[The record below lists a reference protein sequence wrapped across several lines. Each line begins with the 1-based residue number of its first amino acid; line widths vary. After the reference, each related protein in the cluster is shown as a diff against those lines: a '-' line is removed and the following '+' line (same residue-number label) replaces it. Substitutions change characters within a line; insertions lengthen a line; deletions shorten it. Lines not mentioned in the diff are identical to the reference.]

1 MIIEKNEL
9 LIDRLFRNGTLI
21 AIEEG
26 ASSDAA
32 RLVSEDT
39 KLLFCASCK

>member
-21 AIEEG
+21 AFEEG

-32 RLVSEDT
+32 RPVSEDT
-39 KLLFCASCK
+39 RLLFYASCK